1 MKKHIA
7 FILTTA
13 LTVLLAS
20 CGDTSAVDSMI
31 AKQEESGSS
40 QAAVS
45 PIDESTPSP
54 DDIAADYWQGKE
66 TSPVPDQ
73 VDLNELD
80 TSNGDVD
87 VDLTVLDSNIVY
99 AQVFD
104 MLTYPENYIGKTV
117 KAKGTFAYTTDPSTG
132 GEYFAVF
139 IKDAAACCA
148 QGLEFVRAGGSY
160 TYPDDYPEIDAD
172 ITVVGT
178 FNTYTEGS
186 YTYARLKDAV
196 MQTDN

>member
-54 DDIAADYWQGKE
+54 DDIAEDYWQGKE

-117 KAKGTFAYTTDPSTG
+117 VIIPKLGYILIFLHSKKGKIAAITLIVLLLILSFIPKKDTPLESESAGQEG
-132 GEYFAVF
+132 G
-139 IKDAAACCA
+139 DN
-148 QGLEFVRAGGSY
+148 
-160 TYPDDYPEIDAD
+160 
-172 ITVVGT
+172 GT
-178 FNTYTEGS
+178 SKKE
-186 YTYARLKDAV
+186 
-196 MQTDN
+196 